1 MTPASVHLPSA
12 GGLLLRVAIAAIV
25 GAVLTVCVIMP
36 AEYRKDP
43 TGFGKLTGLIA
54 LATPTVAKPAAD
66 PAPGDAKADSN
77 KATTEPLLTKNAWF
91 YPTEYR
97 TDTVKI
103 PLGPDG
109 EIEYKVAMKE
119 GEAMVYSWS
128 VDHESVYYDFHG
140 EPSNDPKHA
149 KRYREE
155 QENTKSSGAFVAP
168 FEGIH
173 GWFWLNL
180 SGKPIVVTLKMSGFY
195 QLHKMEK

>member
-1 MTPASVHLPSA
+1 MNPAPVQMPSA
-12 GGLLLRVAIAAIV
+12 GGLLARVAIAAVV

-66 PAPGDAKADSN
+66 APADAKSDG
-77 KATTEPLLTKNAWF
+77 KATTTPALTTNAWF

-97 TDTVKI
+97 TDTVKV

-109 EIEYKVAMKE
+109 EIEYKVSMKQ

-128 VDHESVYYDFHG
+128 VDRESVYFDFHG

-149 KRYREE
+149 TRYREE
-155 QENTKSSGAFVAP
+155 QENTKSNGAFVAP

-195 QLHKMEK
+195 QLHKM

>member
-1 MTPASVHLPSA
+1 MNPALHMPSRS
-12 GGLLLRVAIAAIV
+12 GLLLRLGVAALA
-25 GAVLTVCVIMP
+25 GTVLTVCVIMP

-54 LATPTVAKPAAD
+54 LATPTVAKAPVETAAAGNAATAPAL
-66 PAPGDAKADSN
+66 SQ
-77 KATTEPLLTKNAWF
+77 NAWF

-109 EIEYKVAMKE
+109 ELEYKVAMKA
-119 GEAMVYSWS
+119 GESMVYSWS
-128 VDHESVYYDFHG
+128 VDRGSVYFDFHG

-149 KRYREE
+149 QRYREE
-155 QENTKSSGAFVAP
+155 QENTKSNGTFVAP
-168 FEGIH
+168 FDGIH

-180 SGKPIVVTLKMSGFY
+180 TGEPLVVTLKMSGFY

>member
-1 MTPASVHLPSA
+1 MNPALEMPSR
-12 GGLLLRVAIAAIV
+12 GGLLLRLGIAALV

-54 LATPTVAKPAAD
+54 LATPTVAKPAANA
-66 PAPGDAKADSN
+66 PADAASGGQ
-77 KATTEPLLTKNAWF
+77 ATTTPALTTNAWF
-91 YPTEYR
+91 YPVEYR

-109 EIEYKVAMKE
+109 EIEYKVAMKA
-119 GEAMVYSWS
+119 GESMVYSWS
-128 VDHESVYYDFHG
+128 VDHESVYFDFHG

-149 KRYREE
+149 VRYREE
-155 QENTKSSGAFVAP
+155 QENTKGNGTFVAP

-180 SGKPIVVTLKMSGFY
+180 SAKPIVITLKMSGFY
-195 QLHKMEK
+195 QLHKM

>member
-1 MTPASVHLPSA
+1 MNPAPLEMPSR
-12 GGLLLRVAIAAIV
+12 GGLLARLGIAALV
-25 GAVLTVCVIMP
+25 GTMLTVCVVMP

-66 PAPGDAKADSN
+66 PAPTDGKADV
-77 KATTEPLLTKNAWF
+77 KATADLAPSRNAWF

-109 EIEYKVAMKE
+109 ELEYKVAMKA

-128 VDHESVYYDFHG
+128 VDRESVYYDFHG

-149 KRYREE
+149 TRYREE
-155 QENTKSSGAFVAP
+155 QENTKANGAFVAP

-180 SGKPIVVTLKMSGFY
+180 SGKNIVITLKMSGFY
-195 QLHKMEK
+195 QLHKM

>member
-1 MTPASVHLPSA
+1 MNSVPLEMPSR
-12 GGLLLRVAIAAIV
+12 GGLLLRLGVAALV
-25 GAVLTVCVIMP
+25 GFVLTVCVVMP

-54 LATPTVAKPAAD
+54 LSSPTVAKPVEPAAD
-66 PAPGDAKADSN
+66 T
-77 KATTEPLLTKNAWF
+77 KATAADTAPSKNAWF

-109 EIEYKVAMKE
+109 EIEYKVAMKT
-119 GEAMVYSWS
+119 GESMVYSWS
-128 VDHESVYYDFHG
+128 VDRESVYYDFHG

-149 KRYREE
+149 TRYREE
-155 QENTKSSGAFVAP
+155 QENTKGNGTFVAP

-195 QLHKMEK
+195 QLHKM